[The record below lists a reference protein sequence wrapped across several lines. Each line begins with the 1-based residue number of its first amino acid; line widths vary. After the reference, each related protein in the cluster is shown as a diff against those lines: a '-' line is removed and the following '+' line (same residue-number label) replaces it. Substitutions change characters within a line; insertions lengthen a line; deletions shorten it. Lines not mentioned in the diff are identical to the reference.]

1 MSRGLFLAAAGDHCT
16 PLRQTFSRWARVCC
30 EFHAT
35 HASYV
40 CCAGMRWCTALGCS
54 SLLDGS
60 QHVNDGRSV
69 NDGTTVAYS
78 RKPTCALGDFALHPS
93 TPLEWK
99 CTHLVCTKQSRD
111 AASIASAKGKFA
123 RFALVHSRVN
133 KFCAAI

>member
-69 NDGTTVAYS
+69 NNGLWPSQAS
-78 RKPTCALGDFALHPS
+78 CALGDFALHPS

-99 CTHLVCTKQSRD
+99 CTHLMCTKQSRD

-133 KFCAAI
+133 KFWAAI